1 VDQPVVHREVRL
13 AVAAADQQEDLP
25 EDRLVV
31 PREVRQAAV
40 LVILVDRLVVDR
52 VIPAALLA
60 AALVLRAAQTVDL
73 VETPAAGLVIPETE
87 TPVPATT
94 VMEMAMVAGT
104 APAMKATAKVPVTTM
119 AMATGTPAAITAMEA
134 ASLGRTNNF
143 FFFK

>member
-1 VDQPVVHREVRL
+1 
-13 AVAAADQQEDLP
+13 
-25 EDRLVV
+25 
-31 PREVRQAAV
+31 
-40 LVILVDRLVVDR
+40 VILVDRLVVDR

-87 TPVPATT
+87 TPVPATM

-104 APAMKATAKVPVTTM
+104 APAMKAMAKVLVTTM
-119 AMATGTPAAITAMEA
+119 ETGTPAATTVTAMEA